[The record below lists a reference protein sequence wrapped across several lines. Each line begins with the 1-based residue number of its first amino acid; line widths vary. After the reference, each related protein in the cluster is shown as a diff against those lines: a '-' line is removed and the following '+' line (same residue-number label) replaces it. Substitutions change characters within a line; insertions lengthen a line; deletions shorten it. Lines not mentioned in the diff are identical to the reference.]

1 MMDHTGFFALTNDK
15 LTKESQIDGYRNMGI
30 DVAALHI
37 NRRSSAMKKLDPT
50 SPCLSPINNSAST
63 GI

>member
-1 MMDHTGFFALTNDK
+1 MDHTGFFAWANDK

-37 NRRSSAMKKLDPT
+37 NKKLDPI